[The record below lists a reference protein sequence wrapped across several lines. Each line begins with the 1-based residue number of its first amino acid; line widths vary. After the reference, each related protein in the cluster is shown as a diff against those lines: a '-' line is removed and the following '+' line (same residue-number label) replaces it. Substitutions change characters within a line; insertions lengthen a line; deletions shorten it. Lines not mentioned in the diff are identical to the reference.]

1 MAQPLSSEA
10 VLSVSGIPCRDEEDL
25 VRLQRLT
32 VAYVRSPLPDLTQRQ
47 AAIMLTVYVYQDPL
61 TVRVLARE
69 LGVGKPVITRGV
81 SALQALGYMTRIR
94 DPDDGRSVLV
104 GKTKMGMK
112 WINEYIRL
120 NDAI

>member
-1 MAQPLSSEA
+1 M
-10 VLSVSGIPCRDEEDL
+10 SVSGIPCRDEEDL